1 MEDDTDTMQGSDDSG
16 DGDDSLD
23 YDTTAGDEG
32 SFDDQGDDGWDYSAD
47 DGDTDN
53 GGDGSDDSGD
63 DGSSEAGTTG
73 AADYSGY
80 TGSTDDGGDQGAGSD
95 SSWDPA
101 DQATD
106 SLGSGLGEIGHG
118 AWEAARGLG
127 NAARDL
133 GWGTLDAAGDIAGHF
148 EEAYH
153 GFVDDQP
160 ALQEN
165 HALHEGLRQ
174 AMRGSRENILRD
186 LGIHDGERDP
196 DPERSAG
203 LSS

>member
-1 MEDDTDTMQGSDDSG
+1 MMPDDTDTMQSSDDSG
-16 DGDDSLD
+16 DADAGLD
-23 YDTTAGDEG
+23 YGASADDDG
-32 SFDDQGDDGWDYSAD
+32 STSDWGDDGSDGSAD
-47 DGDTDN
+47 
-53 GGDGSDDSGD
+53 GGDGWGDSGD
-63 DGSSEAGTTG
+63 DGSSEDPGTVDGVDYNDYAAGS
-73 AADYSGY
+73 A
-80 TGSTDDGGDQGAGSD
+80 GDQGTDSD
-95 SSWDPA
+95 SSWGPA
-101 DQATD
+101 DDATN

-133 GWGTLDAAGDIAGHF
+133 GWGTLDAAGDIAGRF

-160 ALQEN
+160 ALQAD
-165 HALHEGLRQ
+165 HAFHDGLKK
-174 AMRGSRENILRD
+174 AMSGRRENILRD

-203 LSS
+203 LNSW